1 MGGKSSGGGGT
12 QQVEQTT
19 SNLPEYA
26 RPYFEELLGRTAYE
40 STRPYE
46 AYPGQRIADFTPYEQ
61 MGMQGMY
68 DMAAQGAPSQVGMA
82 SDIAA
87 QIGYQPSNMG
97 MQIASGFQPQQV
109 QSYYTPGQ
117 FQTGFQAG
125 QISPQYQANQYYSQ
139 IGGRQFDP
147 GYTAA
152 PNTNR
157 WRSWL

>member
-1 MGGKSSGGGGT
+1 MSKGGSGGGT

-68 DMAAQGAPSQVGMA
+68 DMAAQGAPAQVGMA

-97 MQIASGFQPQQV
+97 MQIACWLSATASSV
-109 QSYYTPGQ
+109 LLYPGS
-117 FQTGFQAG
+117 
-125 QISPQYQANQYYSQ
+125 IS
-139 IGGRQFDP
+139 
-147 GYTAA
+147 
-152 PNTNR
+152 NR
-157 WRSWL
+157 IPSWADISSVPSKPVLLTVRRKTV

>member
-68 DMAAQGAPSQVGMA
+68 DMAAQGAPAQVGMA

-87 QIGYQPSNMG
+87 QMGYQPSNMG
-97 MQIASGFQPQQV
+97 LQIAGGFPT
-109 QSYYTPGQ
+109 S
-117 FQTGFQAG
+117 AG
-125 QISPQYQANQYYSQ
+125 AIV
-139 IGGRQFDP
+139 
-147 GYTAA
+147 
-152 PNTNR
+152 
-157 WRSWL
+157 L